1 MLLGESTE
9 PVPGVYDLTLGG
21 TLEAQDIYTVVID
34 GSAFSYEVR
43 PGDSVEQVLGRLA
56 YDVNEANRVGTLE
69 NLEASVQD
77 GALQVTALDGVD
89 RQISVGT
96 SNSGD
101 PVDDLFS
108 SVFKDVDSSLVIAE
122 LNGTMERGDTVR
134 LKIGTRSISYPN

>member
-1 MLLGESTE
+1 MGRFAIRVTISDQTLITQHTAGHRSVATASMSFKPVLSGESTE

-21 TLEAQDIYTVVID
+21 TLEPQDIYTVVVD

-43 PGDSVEQVLGRLA
+43 PGDSVEQVFTRLA
-56 YDVNEANRVGTLE
+56 YDVNEATRVGTLE

-77 GALQVTALDGVD
+77 GALQFTALDGVD

-101 PVDDLFS
+101 PVDDF
-108 SVFKDVDSSLVIAE
+108 F
-122 LNGTMERGDTVR
+122 R
-134 LKIGTRSISYPN
+134 P